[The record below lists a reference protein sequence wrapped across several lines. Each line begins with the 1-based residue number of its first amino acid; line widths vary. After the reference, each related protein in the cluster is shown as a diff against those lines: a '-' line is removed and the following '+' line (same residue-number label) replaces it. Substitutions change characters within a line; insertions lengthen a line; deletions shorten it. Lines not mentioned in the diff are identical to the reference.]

1 MKKIGLVL
9 IAAALLLT
17 ACTKEEWTDY
27 LVPDDRQALHTFE
40 QIVSAIEAQDKTAL
54 KNLFSQ
60 NAQKEAEGLDESI
73 DAFFSLFEGEEI
85 SFEQDVS
92 ILSEKEVDEGK
103 KRKMLQAPY
112 EINTDSQ
119 KFYAV
124 VLEYVVDTFEPD
136 NVGIECIYII
146 HADKWESTSIYRGDG
161 KWIPGIH
168 IDKVDEEDSEYSDV
182 G

>member
-1 MKKIGLVL
+1 MKRIGLVL
-9 IAAALLLT
+9 IAAARLLT

-27 LVPDDRQALHTFE
+27 LVPDDKQALHTFE

-85 SFEQDVS
+85 SFEQGVGTGVSKKVDDGKMSKTIRSEYDV
-92 ILSEKEVDEGK
+92 KT
-103 KRKMLQAPY
+103 
-112 EINTDSQ
+112 NTQ
-119 KFYAV
+119 LFYAEV
-124 VLEYVVDTFEPD
+124 KEYPVDTFDPD

-146 HADKWESTSIYRGDG
+146 HAEKWNRSYRYGYGDNG
-161 KWIPGIH
+161 VPGIH
-168 IDKVDEEDSEYSDV
+168 IDEIDDTQEE
-182 G
+182 